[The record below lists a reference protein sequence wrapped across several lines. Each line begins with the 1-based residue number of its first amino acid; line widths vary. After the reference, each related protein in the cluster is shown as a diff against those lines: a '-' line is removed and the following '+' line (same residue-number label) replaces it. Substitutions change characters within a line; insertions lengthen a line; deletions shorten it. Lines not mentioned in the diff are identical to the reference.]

1 MRDLYEK
8 IKKGTDRRASLIA
21 LKKELKDDAK
31 KKVFLTM
38 TGNRLDEIMKCL
50 VDEDPKVRKN
60 AAAILGELHC
70 QDALDVLMDAYE
82 EEEKLFVKEA
92 YVQALSMID
101 CSEYLPQLEEHL
113 QELVDYEAPEEEKKH
128 IQAEIHALQE
138 LILQKKGVKKHT
150 FNGWNRFSEVLLLT
164 LPAFRDTLAEE
175 VIGKK
180 KVLKSGVRTIVSDF
194 ETVMKIRTVQELLF
208 VIHTQTEKNV
218 LSAEPETLAAQL
230 AESDLLQILTETHK
244 GDTPFYFRIGVSGAM
259 SLEER
264 SAFSK
269 RVAAAIEGVFAR
281 QMINSTSHY
290 EVEIRLLQNREGGYV
305 PLLKLYTLPDHRFD
319 YRRYYVAASM
329 KPTMAAGLMALAK
342 PYLKE
347 HAQIL
352 DPFCGVGTLLIE
364 RRFLVQARNAYGI
377 DTFGEAIEKARVNS
391 KIAGMQTNY
400 INRDYFDFV
409 HDYKFD
415 EIVTDLPAGN
425 LTKPELDVL
434 YRRFFEKSDEV
445 LADDGRMIFFSR
457 EMGLVKKQLRLHP
470 QFRLAQEFCIQEKNG
485 SYLFIVEKRQ

>member
-1 MRDLYEK
+1 MRELYEK

-21 LKKELKDDAK
+21 LKKELKDEAK

-82 EEEKLFVKEA
+82 EEDKLFVREA
-92 YVQALSMID
+92 YVQALSAID
-101 CSEYLPQLEEHL
+101 CSEYLPQLEER
-113 QELVDYEAPEEEKKH
+113 
-128 IQAEIHALQE
+128 LQE

-150 FNGWNRFSEVLLLT
+150 FNGWNRSSEVLLLT
-164 LPAFRDTLAEE
+164 LPAFRDVLAEQ
-175 VIGKK
+175 VTGKK
-180 KVLKSGVRTIVSDF
+180 KILKSGVRTIVSDF
-194 ETVMKIRTVQELLF
+194 EDTMKIRTFQELLF
-208 VIHTQTEKNV
+208 VIHTQTEKHV
-218 LSAEPETLAAQL
+218 LSSEPETLAAQL
-230 AESDLLQILTETHK
+230 AGSDLLQILAETHK
-244 GDTPFYFRIGVSGAM
+244 GEAPFYFRIGVSGGMA
-259 SLEER
+259 LEER
-264 SAFSK
+264 SSFS
-269 RVAAAIEGVFAR
+269 RQTAAAIEKAFAR
-281 QMINSTSHY
+281 KLINSTSHY
-290 EVEIRLLQNREGGYV
+290 EVEIRLLQNREGGFV

-329 KPTMAAGLMALAK
+329 KPTMAAGLLALAK

-364 RRFLVQARNAYGI
+364 RRFLVPARNAYGI
-377 DTFGEAIEKARVNS
+377 DSFGEAVEKARVNS
-391 KIAGMQTNY
+391 KIAGMQINY

-445 LADDGRMIFFSR
+445 LTEDGRMIFFSR

-485 SYLFIVEKRQ
+485 SYLFIIEKRQ

>member
-150 FNGWNRFSEVLLLT
+150 FNGWNRSSEVLLLT
-164 LPAFRDTLAEE
+164 LPAFRDALAEE

-218 LSAEPETLAAQL
+218 FSAEPETLAAQL
-230 AESDLLQILTETHK
+230 AESDLMQILTETHK
-244 GDTPFYFRIGVSGAM
+244 GDAPFYFRIGVSGAM

-269 RVAAAIEGVFAR
+269 RVAAAIEGAFAR
-281 QMINSTSHY
+281 QLINSTSHY

-364 RRFLVQARNAYGI
+364 RRFLVPARNAYGI

-391 KIAGMQTNY
+391 KIAGIQTNY

-434 YRRFFEKSDEV
+434 YRRFFEKSEDV

-470 QFRLAQEFCIQEKNG
+470 QFRLVQEFCIQEKNG